1 METKKT
7 AVQWLWMWIM
17 QNPLG
22 SFDDGVKAYNKA
34 KAMEKE
40 KHNKWNDFLE
50 REKTI
55 GISDAKTIERIQWY
69 YNEYYNETYGK

>member
-40 KHNKWNDFLE
+40 QIIDAHFEGWGDAYDYL
-50 REKTI
+50 RDEKP
-55 GISDAKTIERIQWY
+55 DARQAQDY
-69 YNEYYNETYGK
+69 YEETYGK